1 MKIGIIGAGAMG
13 GLYGVRIALSGVQ
26 VSMVEKNTDAIASI
40 QNQWYHL
47 SGITGDHFMK
57 LDAGSDPAR

>member
-26 VSMVEKNTDAIASI
+26 VSMVEKNPDAIA
-40 QNQWYHL
+40 
-47 SGITGDHFMK
+47 
-57 LDAGSDPAR
+57 